1 MKLSTQ
7 IKQNLLAIIS
17 LCVALSALSYN
28 TWRNEQSEANRNI
41 RQAGFEI
48 IKHVGELQKISYMTH
63 YEKDKIK
70 SNPIIGWTEVLILKD
85 LSRLMKPSVQIKAD
99 ALTTVWE
106 KNWQGLKDES
116 DLSLADIDIAL
127 HELRM
132 EALNNMERLE

>member
-7 IKQNLLAIIS
+7 IKHNLLAIIS
-17 LCVALSALSYN
+17 LCVALSTLSYN
-28 TWRNEQSEANRNI
+28 TWRNEQSEANRNV

-63 YEKDKIK
+63 YDKNIVK

-85 LSRLMKPSVQIKAD
+85 LSRLMPTTVQDKAD
-99 ALTTVWE
+99 ALTTIWG
-106 KNWQGLKDES
+106 KSWQGLKDED

-132 EALNNMERLE
+132 EALNNMEQLE